1 VLGFVLLEVT
11 LCLAVEPIK
20 RAVLEVGVDD
30 HGLAGNLDALVG
42 VRYVLH
48 EPVVPGLPRVNAL
61 AGRFLILR
69 IVVIGGAGTLAE
81 SLGVDG
87 DAALVGD
94 FHTGVDG
101 FFASRPQFCS
111 QIRELS
117 VRVTQEGGNRL
128 RLGLGI
134 LVLGE
139 GDVEATVG
147 GLRALPLPSRSYGYS
162 VHVTSVGL
170 LLLS

>member
-1 VLGFVLLEVT
+1 
-11 LCLAVEPIK
+11 
-20 RAVLEVGVDD
+20 
-30 HGLAGNLDALVG
+30 
-42 VRYVLH
+42 
-48 EPVVPGLPRVNAL
+48 GLPRVNAL

-81 SLGVDG
+81 SLGVEG
-87 DAALVGD
+87 DAALVGN

-170 LLLS
+170 LLLSELLGHVFPAIGCCGQSGEIGGRDLVVCRHRSPEVVPTGKNVPDELVVVEVG